1 MTLLHDIDPIA
12 LPLPFWPHG
21 IHWYGLMYLL
31 ALGAA
36 WLIGRNRVRAGRLPG
51 VDENAFGD
59 LIFYGMLGVV
69 LGGRIGYV
77 LFYGFDSFLANPL
90 VLLKINEGGMSFHGG
105 LIGVML
111 AAAWWTRRHKLHYFD
126 VMDFVAPIIPSGL
139 GFGRLGNYIGG
150 ELWGKPTGGS
160 WGVVFPDSLPAE
172 YARLPMEQLRALH
185 DTGALD
191 RFARH
196 PSQLYQMMLEGV
208 VMMAVLLLYSRKPRP
223 RYAVSGLFALL
234 YGSFRFLVEFV
245 REPDAHIGYLAFG
258 WLTMGQVLSLPLVA
272 VGLFLLWL
280 SRRSPTLQPVVAKDA
295 G

>member
-21 IHWYGLMYLL
+21 IHWYGVMYLL
-31 ALGAA
+31 AFGAA
-36 WLIGRNRVRAGRLPG
+36 WFIGRNRVRAGRLPG

-59 LIFYGMLGVV
+59 LLFYGMLGVV

-111 AAAWWTRRHKLHYFD
+111 AAAWWTRRQKLHYFD

-280 SRRSPTLQPVVAKDA
+280 SRRSPTLQPVVVKDA

>member
-31 ALGAA
+31 AFGAA
-36 WLIGRNRVRAGRLPG
+36 WWIGRTRVRAGRLPG
-51 VDENAFGD
+51 VNEDAFGD
-59 LIFYGMLGVV
+59 LLFYGMLGVV

-77 LFYGFDSFLANPL
+77 LFYGFDAFLANPL
-90 VLLKINEGGMSFHGG
+90 VLFRINEGGMSFHGG
-105 LIGVML
+105 LLGVMI

-150 ELWGKPTGGS
+150 ELWGKETGAG
-160 WGVVFPDSLPAE
+160 WGVVFPDSLPDDL
-172 YARLPMEQLRALH
+172 ARLPMEQLQALH
-185 DTGALD
+185 QAGALD
-191 RFARH
+191 PFARH
-196 PSQLYQMMLEGV
+196 PSQLYQMVLEGV

-234 YGSFRFLVEFV
+234 YGCFRFLVEFV
-245 REPDAHIGYLAFG
+245 REPDAHLGYLAFG

-272 VGLFLLWL
+272 LGLYLLWL
-280 SRRSPTLQPVVAKDA
+280 SRRAPTLRPAPA
-295 G
+295 AEAS